1 MTENSVYTW
10 KPCLNLFPAKFSKEL
25 EALESEVYVDEGIVK
40 NWDEGQI
47 DPEQASRFTKYMQ
60 SSHITAANGLA
71 RKINLKERF
80 GVNSLLD
87 VGAGSG
93 CFR

>member
-1 MTENSVYTW
+1 MYTW
-10 KPCLNLFPAKFSKEL
+10 KPCLNLFPIRFPNEL
-25 EALESEVYVDEGIVK
+25 KALESEVYVDEGIVK
-40 NWDEGQI
+40 NWDEGKINAEKAAQ
-47 DPEQASRFTKYMQ
+47 FTKYMQ

-71 RKINLKERF
+71 RKINLKEKF
-80 GVNSLLD
+80 GIKSLLD